1 MRALYKEQSL
11 YQFILKPAEA
21 EDIDIFHLSSPL
33 LRRWKFIFVCGFI
46 SGVLGIAVALYLP
59 SEHKSELLIFPNDS
73 PGAPQSGSSL
83 GSLGSLAGINLGGEM
98 NQNSILVLEKMKS
111 QHFINNFI
119 SKYDILVPLMAG
131 EKWVRDPLPP
141 NTKVI

>member
-1 MRALYKEQSL
+1 
-11 YQFILKPAEA
+11 
-21 EDIDIFHLSSPL
+21 
-33 LRRWKFIFVCGFI
+33 
-46 SGVLGIAVALYLP
+46 
-59 SEHKSELLIFPNDS
+59 
-73 PGAPQSGSSL
+73 
-83 GSLGSLAGINLGGEM
+83 M

-131 EKWVRDPLPP
+131 EKWDNKSRKLSYASGIYNVETKKWVRDPLPP